1 MNRLWLRFALC
12 IYALLYAIC
21 LPLMLGIEDSYS
33 DYHELNPII
42 FPLAT
47 IGVSL
52 GLWLHR
58 GIEWKIPAGLLIIIA
73 SFNVADWPIIHNIA
87 AVLFFMVSTW
97 IMITDKRFRIF
108 GILSLVAY
116 PLLFTEV
123 EESLFLFE
131 VMQIPILASY
141 HVARVLY
148 LLKLKKKV

>member
-87 AVLFFMVSTW
+87 AVLFFMISTW
-97 IMITDKRFRIF
+97 IMIGDKRFKIF
-108 GILSLVAY
+108 GILSFVTY

-131 VMQIPILASY
+131 VLQIPILASY

-148 LLKLKKKV
+148 LLELKKKV

>member
-58 GIEWKIPAGLLIIIA
+58 SIEWKIPAALLIIIA
-73 SFNVADWPIIHNIA
+73 SFNVADWPTIHNIA
-87 AVLFFMVSTW
+87 AILFFIASTW
-97 IMITDKRFRIF
+97 IMVTDKRFRIF
-108 GILSLVAY
+108 GILSLVTY
-116 PLLFTEV
+116 PLLFTKV

-131 VMQIPILASY
+131 VMQIPILALY
-141 HVARVLY
+141 HVTRVLY

>member
-108 GILSLVAY
+108 GILSIVAY